1 MLSIAVLAALFHLYA
16 AGFSPFTALVQ
27 RPVHLGLMGVLG
39 FLGLGATGHRRD
51 VLRGGRSGVVPRLVT
66 ALWIGAVLVTC
77 TYMVLE
83 QEALVRRSGAATGL
97 DLAIGAVAVVAVL
110 ELARRA
116 TGWGLVTVASLALV
130 YGWAGPYLP
139 GALAQETPVVAAA
152 IHGKRNS
159 RLIQLMIRKDVG

>member
-16 AGFSPFTALVQ
+16 AGFSPFTALIQ

-39 FLGLGATGHRRD
+39 FLGLGVMRRREARMGSA
-51 VLRGGRSGVVPRLVT
+51 LVPRLVT

-83 QEALVRRSGAATGL
+83 QEALVRRSGAATAL
-97 DLAIGAVAVVAVL
+97 DLAFGAVAVVVVL

-116 TGWGLVTVASLALV
+116 TGWGLVTVASLALAAFV
-130 YGWAGPYLP
+130 RRP
-139 GALAQETPVVAAA
+139 QEIQPFLERVGAAA
-152 IHGKRNS
+152 RS
-159 RLIQLMIRKDVG
+159 

>member
-1 MLSIAVLAALFHLYA
+1 MLHRAILSIAVLAAFFHLYA

-39 FLGLGATGHRRD
+39 FLGLGATRHRRD
-51 VLRGGRSGVVPRLVT
+51 VLRGSGVVPRLVT

-97 DLAIGAVAVVAVL
+97 DLALGAVAVVVGL

-130 YGWAGPYLP
+130 
-139 GALAQETPVVAAA
+139 
-152 IHGKRNS
+152 
-159 RLIQLMIRKDVG
+159 